1 MKDWVRCFKEA
12 SKMVVKYQ
20 MIDDRLVYRIGKYVV
35 VHVDEKLSLESVAK
49 GVYLNPSYVSHI
61 FKKVTGMNFT
71 DYMTEVKVDRAKVLL
86 RDSKLKIY
94 DVAATVGYSNSEY
107 FAKTFRKK
115 TGYAPVVYQKM
126 LAELYDQNEK

>member
-1 MKDWVRCFKEA
+1 
-12 SKMVVKYQ
+12 
-20 MIDDRLVYRIGKYVV
+20 
-35 VHVDEKLSLESVAK
+35 
-49 GVYLNPSYVSHI
+49 
-61 FKKVTGMNFT
+61 MNFT

-86 RDSKLKIY
+86 RDIKLKIY